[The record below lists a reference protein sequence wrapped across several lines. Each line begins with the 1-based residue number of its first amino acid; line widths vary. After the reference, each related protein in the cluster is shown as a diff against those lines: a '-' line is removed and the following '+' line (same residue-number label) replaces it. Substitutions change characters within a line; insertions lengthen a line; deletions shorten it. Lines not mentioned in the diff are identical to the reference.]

1 MRHPGREPLKHSRK
15 TLLLFEA
22 FREGKMYLKRF
33 GQTEVRR
40 KVRTNRGSD
49 KERFGQT
56 EIQTN
61 RGSDKQRF
69 GQTEV
74 RTNRGLDKLKF
85 GHTFFFLRNWQFGIS
100 LIIFRSSGVHRYA

>member
-22 FREGKMYLKRF
+22 FGEGNMYLKRF
-33 GQTEVRR
+33 GQTEV
-40 KVRTNRGSD
+40 
-49 KERFGQT
+49 
-56 EIQTN
+56 QTN

-74 RTNRGLDKLKF
+74 WTNRDLCSKIF
-85 GHTFFFLRNWQFGIS
+85 IS
-100 LIIFRSSGVHRYA
+100 